1 MDYSSAHPG
10 VRPGHGSADPGHGS
24 ADSGQRTPRGPVQT
38 RDRSPVCA
46 CRIGSVRLKAFFRFS
61 PILIVALGG
70 GSCLESQQAGQPNPA
85 TEPARITVEGIV
97 RNAVTGDP
105 LPRALVEIEGDASTG
120 ALTDGEGHF
129 ESPGVPLGPQ
139 TIRVAKP
146 GFRDRPY
153 ASEEP
158 GLATEGPAHSVLL
171 AAGMADLTFSLSPNS
186 AIHGHIELSTGDPA
200 GGVPVLLLKQM
211 VRNGRPVW
219 AEAAITHANGDGAY
233 RFGGLPDAV
242 YTVYTQPTL
251 ESEPAVSL
259 VAHGS
264 AGRVARSG
272 YRAVFYPDARDL
284 AAAGRIRLS
293 AGSEAEANFRLALEP
308 FYPVSALVGAGN
320 QAGEGGK
327 MRQQGGA
334 SAVVMDASGHALPYD
349 VEYDEAS
356 QSLEANLPDGSY
368 MMVARE
374 GRGTGTGTVSDLSSA
389 GGVRGRPISLAGT
402 VEFTVAG
409 RALSGLHIRL
419 APPAQATVHLRL
431 LHSTEGTSPSISSNN
446 AADLVNLNLDSA
458 DQVPLINLDT
468 VWSMENGAEQITFS
482 ALPGSYWLSAYL
494 PRKGWCAG
502 PFSAGSF
509 NLAHEPLALSLAAS
523 PPPMEFTL
531 RDDCASLALTLPAT
545 QSTFL
550 PGDEPFFTVYVV
562 PDFDTVE
569 DIPPMTMH
577 PSSGPTLNL
586 DSLTPGNYRVF
597 TFASPRHLEYRNPA
611 ALAEVPNAGQQVTLS
626 SGAPAS
632 LVLEVPEH

>member
-1 MDYSSAHPG
+1 MDSTLIHPGAHPRQRSEG
-10 VRPGHGSADPGHGS
+10 P
-24 ADSGQRTPRGPVQT
+24 GQRRPQGSVET
-38 RDRSPVCA
+38 RARSPVCA
-46 CRIGSVRLKAFFRFS
+46 CRIASRPVKSLFLFA
-61 PILIVALGG
+61 PILIAVLSGG
-70 GSCLESQQAGQPNPA
+70 TCLESQPAGQPNPT
-85 TEPARITVEGIV
+85 TELARITVQGIV

-120 ALTDGEGHF
+120 TLTDGEGHF
-129 ESPGVPLGPQ
+129 EIPGVPLGPQ

-171 AAGMADLTFSLSPNS
+171 AAEMPDLTFSLSPNS

-200 GGVPVLLLKQM
+200 EGVPVVLLKQM
-211 VRNGRPVW
+211 VRNGRAVW
-219 AEAAITHANGDGAY
+219 AEAAITHASGDGAY
-233 RFGGLPDAV
+233 RFGGLPDGV
-242 YTVYTQPTL
+242 YLVYTQPTL

-259 VAHGS
+259 VATGS

-272 YRAVFYPDARDL
+272 YRAVFYPDARDP
-284 AAAGRIRLS
+284 AAASRLRLS
-293 AGSEAEANFRLALEP
+293 AGSEAEANFNLSLQP
-308 FYPVSALVGAGN
+308 FYPVSAFVGAGN
-320 QAGEGGK
+320 QASEAGK
-327 MRQQGGA
+327 MRPQGGA
-334 SAVVMDASGHALPYD
+334 SAVLMDGSAHALPYA

-356 QSLEANLPDGSY
+356 QSLEADLPDGSY
-368 MMVARE
+368 MMVARA
-374 GRGTGTGTVSDLSSA
+374 GRGMETRTASELSVA
-389 GGVRGRPISLAGT
+389 GGARGRPMSLAGT

-419 APPAQATVHLRL
+419 APPSLATVHLRL
-431 LHSTEGTSPSISSNN
+431 LHTTESTSPSIPSNN
-446 AADLVNLNLDSA
+446 ASDLVNLNLDSA
-458 DQVPLINLDT
+458 DLVPPLSLDT
-468 VWSMENGAEQITFS
+468 IWSMENGAEQITFT

-494 PRKGWCAG
+494 PHKGLCAG

-509 NLAHEPLALSLAAS
+509 NLAHEPLALNLAAS

-562 PDFDTVE
+562 ADFDTVQ

-586 DSLTPGNYRVF
+586 DSLTPGNYHVF
-597 TFASPRHLEYRNPA
+597 TFTSPRHLEYRNPA
-611 ALAEVPNAGQQVTLS
+611 ALAEVPNSGQQVTLS